1 VGQPKVTWNLSR
13 IFPRQSRISVP
24 GWYVLTIPVSSV
36 HSLNTLVAAANAVFE
51 ALNASTAGN
60 LAQKR
65 RRIELQIGLR
75 RQVV

>member
-1 VGQPKVTWNLSR
+1 VDQPKVTWSLSR
-13 IFPRQSRISVP
+13 IFPE
-24 GWYVLTIPVSSV
+24 WYVLTIPVSSV
-36 HSLNTLVAAANAVFE
+36 HSLNTLVAAANEVFE
-51 ALNASTAGN
+51 ALNTSTAGN